1 MANKA
6 FNYETETDDNG
17 YFCITEKIG
26 PLGPDLGSL
35 TDRTVELRA
44 NLLEPDGIVVHATLD
59 IDAADGTPSNQ
70 EKKFKAESHQETLLG
85 SWAIS
90 LGESRTQPSVQ
101 NGAPRSLASV
111 GRVCSADF
119 Q

>member
-90 LGESRTQPSVQ
+90 LGENILVVHGRTQPSVQ
-101 NGAPRSLASV
+101 NGTLKVKVRALW
-111 GRVCSADF
+111 
-119 Q
+119 